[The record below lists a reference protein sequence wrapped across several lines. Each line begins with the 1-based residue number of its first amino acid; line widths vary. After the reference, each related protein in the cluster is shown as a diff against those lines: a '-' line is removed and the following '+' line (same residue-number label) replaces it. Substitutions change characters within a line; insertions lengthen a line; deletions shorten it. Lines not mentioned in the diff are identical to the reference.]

1 MTVETVEELWDDAK
15 ILLGKSSVPTDRLRE
30 TLAKLVSTPQGRARL
45 LRGIDSDQKL
55 TGKFTLLRHL
65 ARVMDP
71 SAEPSASLGQKERS
85 VLLEQ
90 ATRASRSQW
99 KSDATYWV
107 FLWLRLRN
115 GQASVAADA
124 ATDLKT
130 LNDGC
135 RTPQDLAKRLA
146 TLQGWGSVPSDRW
159 VELIDKARAAEL
171 SDEFRPRLRQ
181 LVELLKDGGGASPPP
196 GTSPTPAVTSG
207 AAKPVPSGS
216 RDSDPSPRGAGVP
229 VLPAPAAA
237 TSGSESRAVGDV
249 PGSADDRPNESQ
261 SETRPEEKESKPS
274 TADPTAGDPASPT
287 IGTTASLP
295 TDVRPEPG
303 EAKEVRP
310 RRTSQKRT
318 RKDAV
323 PPPETDTE
331 AGGTPT
337 ETSVKTTKSG
347 GAARS
352 PANPAPGGEDL
363 PAVLAELTS
372 AVRSVSLRIDQLA
385 GRTSDVSTLEQRL
398 VELERRLA
406 GVERALSE
414 TQISAQRA
422 SAEADR
428 LRTLVREREQELHDA
443 VREQDVARNRVAELT
458 RRLAAADARI
468 EAAESRADQNIHEA
482 FRERD
487 AAVLTF
493 KARLWDTVHAQ
504 LADVSDPTPGEQF
517 GSTEEEV
524 LMTRLRRIRDALRAE
539 GVPPT

>member
-1 MTVETVEELWDDAK
+1 MTAEELWDETK
-15 ILLGKSSVPTDRLRE
+15 SLLGKSSVPTDRLRE
-30 TLAKLVSTPQGRARL
+30 TLAKLVSTPQGLARL

-55 TGKFTLLRHL
+55 TGKSTLLRHL

-85 VLLEQ
+85 ELLEQ
-90 ATRASRSQW
+90 ATRASRSHW
-99 KSDATYWV
+99 RSDATYWV
-107 FLWLRLRN
+107 FLWLRLRT

-124 ATDLKT
+124 ARDLKT

-135 RTPQDLAKRLA
+135 GTPQELAKRLT
-146 TLQGWGSVPSDRW
+146 TLRGWGNVPRDRW
-159 VELIDKARAAEL
+159 VELVDKARAAEP
-171 SDEFRPRLRQ
+171 SAEFRPRLQQ
-181 LVELLKDGGGASPPP
+181 LAELLKDGGAASPQA
-196 GTSPTPAVTSG
+196 TSPTPVVPPG
-207 AAKPVPSGS
+207 AAKPLPSGS
-216 RDSDPSPRGAGVP
+216 RDSDPSPRGAGIP
-229 VLPAPAAA
+229 VDPAPAAA
-237 TSGSESRAVGDV
+237 ASGPESRAGGDP
-249 PGSADDRPNESQ
+249 PGPDDHRPHESQ

-274 TADPTAGDPASPT
+274 TTHPTTGDPASPT
-287 IGTTASLP
+287 VGTTASLP

-303 EAKEVRP
+303 ESKEVRP

-318 RKDAV
+318 RKEAV
-323 PPPETDTE
+323 APPETDTV

-337 ETSVKTTKSG
+337 EPSVKTAKSG

-352 PANPAPGGEDL
+352 LASPAPGGEDL

-372 AVRSVSLRIDQLA
+372 AVRAVSLRIDQLA
-385 GRTSDVSTLEQRL
+385 GRTSDVSALEQRL

-414 TQISAQRA
+414 TQTSAQRA
-422 SAEADR
+422 SDEADR
-428 LRTLVREREQELHDA
+428 LRTLVREREQELQDA
-443 VREQDVARNRVAELT
+443 VREQDDARNRVAELT

-493 KARLWDTVHAQ
+493 KARLWDAVQAQ

-524 LMTRLRRIRDALRAE
+524 LTTRLRRIRDALRAE